1 MSRAALLPL
10 FQWCDHTAIAVWI
23 RDSTWLFPFI
33 QVFHLLGLTLL
44 LGTTVVLDLRL
55 MNLGLRRQ
63 PVSRLADNL
72 WPWMQRGL
80 ALILLSGL
88 LLFVSEAMKCYG
100 NDAFWFK
107 MEALALAIGF
117 HFTVFRTAIATD
129 DGIHASP
136 VRRRVVAAVSLLLW
150 LSVGAGGAA
159 IGFV

>member
-10 FQWCDHTAIAVWI
+10 FQWCDHTAIAIAI
-23 RDSTWLFPFI
+23 RESTWLFPFI

-44 LGTTVVLDLRL
+44 LGTTVVVDLRL
-55 MNLGLRRQ
+55 MGCGLRRQ
-63 PVSRLADNL
+63 PISRLALNL
-72 WPWMQRGL
+72 WPWMQRSL
-80 ALILLSGL
+80 AVILGSGI

-107 MEALALAIGF
+107 MGALTLALAF
-117 HFTVFRTAIATD
+117 HFTVFRATITAD
-129 DGIHASP
+129 DTQVTPLRS
-136 VRRRVVAAVSLLLW
+136 RAAGVVSLLLW